1 MNILLIISIIVLGS
15 CIFGMYHIYR
25 IALSRSDIDENYTID
40 IDQSITDFLRD
51 GGRATRKTF
60 GFIILSIVSLYKI
73 TIQLTKNNKLVQ
85 KIFDKIQF

>member
-1 MNILLIISIIVLGS
+1 
-15 CIFGMYHIYR
+15 MYHIYR